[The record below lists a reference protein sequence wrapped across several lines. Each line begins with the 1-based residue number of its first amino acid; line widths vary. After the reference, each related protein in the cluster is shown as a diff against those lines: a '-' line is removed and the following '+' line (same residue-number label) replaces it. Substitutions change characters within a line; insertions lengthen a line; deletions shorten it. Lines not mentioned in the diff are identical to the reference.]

1 MGILDKSK
9 TRKVATSLYIT
20 VVKQARQPFLYTNL
34 GVPDTFD
41 GRFNM
46 ISLHVFLVL
55 RRLKS
60 NFTRSEKTSQ
70 ALFDVMFADMDQSL
84 REIGVGDLRVGK
96 NVKVMVA
103 NFYGRISAFEKALR
117 DSSDVLL
124 IEAIN
129 RNVFP
134 KEQSVQTNS
143 EKIAQYIHFLKLQL
157 DKISLDT
164 ILTGKLQFDI
174 YTVNDFE
181 KQSSS

>member
-20 VVKQARQPFLYTNL
+20 VVNQARQPFLYTNL

-60 NFTRSEKTSQ
+60 NYTRSEKTSQ
-70 ALFDVMFADMDQSL
+70 ALFDIMFADMDQSL

-96 NVKVMVA
+96 SVKAMA
-103 NFYGRISAFEKALR
+103 ATFYGGVSAFEKALR
-117 DSSDVLL
+117 DGSDVIL
-124 IEAIN
+124 IDAIK

-134 KEQSVQTNS
+134 KEQSVKTKS
-143 EKIAQYIHFLKLQL
+143 EKIAKYIHLLKLQL
-157 DKISLDT
+157 DEMSLDD
-164 ILTGKLQFDI
+164 ILAGKLQFDI
-174 YTVNDFE
+174 NTVNDFE
-181 KQSSS
+181 KHSNS